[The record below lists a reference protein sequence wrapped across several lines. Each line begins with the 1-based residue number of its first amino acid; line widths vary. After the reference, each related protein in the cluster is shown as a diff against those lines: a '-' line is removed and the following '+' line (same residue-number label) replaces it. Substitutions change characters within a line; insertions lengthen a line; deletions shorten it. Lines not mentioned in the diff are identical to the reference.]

1 MIVEDIYQFL
11 GQSIITI
18 LILVAILLVVAI
30 ILGLVV
36 VKKKIMIFSKLIIF
50 LNDVFYSPLKKLFKD
65 LNFV

>member
-1 MIVEDIYQFL
+1 MIIEDIYQFL

-36 VKKKIMIFSKLIIF
+36 EENNDFSKA
-50 LNDVFYSPLKKLFKD
+50 NNLFK
-65 LNFV
+65 